1 MSGIFHLAFP
11 ITDLESAKWF
21 YGEILGCR
29 IGRSTEHWVDID
41 FFGNQLS
48 AHVNAQAVFT
58 PFMSMIDG
66 KEVPLRHFGVVLH
79 WNDWEALAQKLQDQG
94 VEFIIEP
101 HIRFEGEPGEQGTMF
116 FYDPSGNAIEMK
128 GFKDLEQVFAK

>member
-1 MSGIFHLAFP
+1 MSAIFHLAFP
-11 ITDLESAKWF
+11 VTDMEATKWF

-29 IGRSTEHWVDID
+29 IGRSTEFWVDFD

-48 AHVNAQAVFT
+48 AHVNEQAVFT
-58 PFMSMIDG
+58 PFTSNVDG

-79 WNDWEALAQKLQDQG
+79 YNDWEALARKLEEQG

-101 HIRFEGEPGEQGTMF
+101 HIRFAGENGKQATMF
-116 FYDPSGNAIEMK
+116 FYDPSGNAIEIK
-128 GFKDLEQVFAK
+128 GFKDMSNVFVV